1 MSFVVTDMVS
11 PVDQDAA
18 LVARTLDVLPGVIHL
33 LAQASAE
40 AYGEEPLTLT
50 QVRLLRCLEA
60 GSRLTSELAA
70 RLGLS
75 ASTVSAGVDGL
86 VRRGLVERVPAA
98 EDRRTVPLRVTL
110 AGEGAVQAA
119 RQRQERAL
127 TALFAALSPEE
138 RSALRRGMTALGR
151 ALAAVEGG

>member
-1 MSFVVTDMVS
+1 VVVSFMVADIAT
-11 PVDQDAA
+11 PVDRQEP

-60 GSRLTSELAA
+60 GSRLTSELAS
-70 RLGLS
+70 RLGVS
-75 ASTVSAGVDGL
+75 ASTVSAAVDGL
-86 VRRGLVERVPAA
+86 VRRGLIERVPSS
-98 EDRRTVPLRVTL
+98 EDRRTMPLRVTE
-110 AGEGAVQAA
+110 AGEGAVAAA

-127 TALFAALSPEE
+127 AGLVAALTPGE
-138 RSALRRGMTALGR
+138 RRALGRGIAALGR
-151 ALAAVEGG
+151 ALEAGG